1 MTSPITSSRPGHVE
15 IVLADVVQRR
25 QTGEWPNGKVP
36 RWASDYAAQIGTK
49 AGSVKFD
56 DALERWYTRELEAA
70 LKPFAEAGAALDPRT
85 DAAGS
90 AFSVQ
95 DHDGRKHVVTYGRL
109 RLAARV
115 LGEGLRKL
123 ESRAE
128 IINRY
133 QLVDD
138 KVLWQIRWMGAYA
151 DKPRW
156 LLLRETLMADGR
168 RKLEALSYSGEV
180 RATRAFQPTETDG
193 DMKASLSRIYAVP
206 ALQDGG
212 RLEAISALAKASD
225 LKTGRALDDA
235 YCNQVSDDSRERC
248 HRRRWSVVSDVHVN
262 VGGMPG
268 DRLIRLRWLDAP
280 TRSSFI
286 TGEKGESD
294 LIIRVGI
301 DGEAKVVYG
310 HEPWR
315 PLMNEPCWKI
325 ASFVFQ
331 ADRTSKLLAGM
342 AAGSA
347 RMIAEAVAGSAWDQ
361 AKMNVAEA
369 DRVLANLQG
378 QEGQP

>member
-1 MTSPITSSRPGHVE
+1 MASPITSSRPGHVE
-15 IVLADVVQRR
+15 IVLTDVVHRR
-25 QTGEWPNGKVP
+25 KVGQWPDGKVP
-36 RWASDYAAQIGTK
+36 RWATDYAAQLGTK

-56 DALERWYTRELEAA
+56 DALERWYVRELEAA

-85 DAAGS
+85 DSAGT
-90 AFSVQ
+90 AVSVQ
-95 DHDGRKHVVTYGRL
+95 DRDGKKHVVTYGRL
-109 RLAARV
+109 RQAARV
-115 LGEGLRKL
+115 LGEGLRKV

-133 QLVDD
+133 QLLDD
-138 KVLWQIRWMGAYA
+138 KVLWQIRWMAAYA

-156 LLLRETLMADGR
+156 LLLRETPMADGR

-180 RATRAFQPTETDG
+180 RASRVFQPTENDN

-206 ALQDGG
+206 ALQDAA
-212 RLEAISALAKASD
+212 RLEAIGFLAKAGD
-225 LKTGRALDDA
+225 MKTGRGLDDA
-235 YCNQVSDDSRERC
+235 YRNQVSDDSRERC

-315 PLMNEPCWKI
+315 PLMNEPRWKI

-331 ADRTSKLLAGM
+331 ADRASKLLAGI

-361 AKMNVAEA
+361 AKMSVAEA
-369 DRVLANLQG
+369 DRVSVEILG
-378 QEGQP
+378 EG

>member
-56 DALERWYTRELEAA
+56 DALERWYVRELEAA

-180 RATRAFQPTETDG
+180 RATRAFQPIETDG

-206 ALQDGG
+206 ALQDAG
-212 RLEAISALAKASD
+212 RLEAISTLAKAGD

-235 YCNQVSDDSRERC
+235 YRNQVSDDNRERY

-280 TRSSFI
+280 VRSSFI
-286 TGEKGESD
+286 TGESD

-301 DGEAKVVYG
+301 NGEAKVLYG
-310 HEPWR
+310 NEPWR
-315 PLMNEPCWKI
+315 PQPGEPRWQV
-325 ASFVFQ
+325 ASFVLE
-331 ADRTSKLLAGM
+331 ADRTSKLLAGIA
-342 AAGSA
+342 AAGT
-347 RMIAEAVAGSAWDQ
+347 RMIAEVAATVSDS

-369 DRVLANLQG
+369 DRVLVAIQG
-378 QEGQP
+378 QEDRS